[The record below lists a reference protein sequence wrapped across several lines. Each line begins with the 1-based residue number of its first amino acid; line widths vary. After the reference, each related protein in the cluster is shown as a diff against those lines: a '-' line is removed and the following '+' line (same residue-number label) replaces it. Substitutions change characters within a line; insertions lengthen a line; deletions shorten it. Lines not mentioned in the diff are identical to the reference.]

1 MRSSR
6 LVAVAVLAVL
16 STTASYAAH
25 VDMSDPKRALGREDD
40 IRVDAQLFEDTVASN
55 GPIRVVYQIHNFTP
69 NYIAIADKVCDSSY
83 DAESRTIVVSIGAEV
98 PRDTTMPHLVTIA
111 PGEKKVF
118 NAGTTVRVVTSET
131 RSPLASVPRF
141 VQIKVNVLRDA
152 TPFHA
157 LIEQQARTPQKAVT
171 LANELFDRW
180 LDVNDAIDLNAI
192 PVQWSGRA
200 RTTVTMADEAAPS
213 GGSF

>member
-6 LVAVAVLAVL
+6 LVAVAALTVL

-40 IRVDAQLFEDTVASN
+40 IRVDAQLFEDTVASD
-55 GPIRVVYQIHNFTP
+55 GPIRVVYQIHNFTQ
-69 NYIAIADKVCDSSY
+69 NYIAVADKECDSTY
-83 DAESRTIVVSIGAEV
+83 DPDSRTIVVSIGAEV
-98 PRDTTMPHLVTIA
+98 PGGATMPHLVTIA

-118 NAGTTVRVVTSET
+118 NAGTTVRVVTAET
-131 RSPLASVPRF
+131 RSPFASVPRF

-157 LIEQQARTPQKAVT
+157 LIEQQARAPQKPVT
-171 LANELFDRW
+171 LANDLFDRW
-180 LDVNDAIDLNAI
+180 LDLNDAIDLNAI
-192 PVQWSGRA
+192 PVRWTGRA
-200 RTTVTMADEAAPS
+200 RTGVTMADQSAP
-213 GGSF
+213 GGGGF